1 MPTGGEAVAAAGKKE
16 EETKLT
22 LVQKAKALAGA
33 LPPAY
38 WQALIVVS
46 LLYFARFDASFI
58 TLRAKTVWT
67 FGFRVYGTNVHP
79 ISNPVRVNLA
89 VGML

>member
-1 MPTGGEAVAAAGKKE
+1 MKVPVDSDKAADSGEDI
-16 EETKLT
+16 KLS
-22 LVQKAKALAGA
+22 LPQKAKALAQA

-58 TLRAKTVWT
+58 TLRAKTVSSSQTYLTQHKVAVACTWSLSSLACS
-67 FGFRVYGTNVHP
+67 HP
-79 ISNPVRVNLA
+79 
-89 VGML
+89 